1 MTILQNGLT
10 VELPAPDREV
20 RLAVIRRLLAGDAA
34 ADDAALVDYL
44 ASRPSESVR
53 VLQGMVQRVLSAAAA
68 QQTTASPQLAREV
81 LEFGAGAGR
90 RVRVPGART
99 SGGIPAPGMG
109 LLKSGEKM
117 VKVWPRAAERLI
129 EELR

>member
-1 MTILQNGLT
+1 
-10 VELPAPDREV
+10 
-20 RLAVIRRLLAGDAA
+20 
-34 ADDAALVDYL
+34 
-44 ASRPSESVR
+44 
-53 VLQGMVQRVLSAAAA
+53 
-68 QQTTASPQLAREV
+68 
-81 LEFGAGAGR
+81 
-90 RVRVPGART
+90 VPGART